1 MCILLCLGQTKL
13 CLSALCQVLT
23 ECIYNMLFFKC
34 DQLVRDRLII
44 VLKADKCC
52 LNERTVKSG
61 KLVITEC
68 TCHFTGTVR
77 TEVKEDHGI
86 ILFYNRDRFSI
97 LCNYGRKYELV
108 CYILCIRIFHCL
120 YGIFCLNALPLCQGI
135 IGFLYTIPVIITIH
149 CIVTSG

>member
-1 MCILLCLGQTKL
+1 MYLQY
-13 CLSALCQVLT
+13 AL
-23 ECIYNMLFFKC
+23 FKC

-86 ILFYNRDRFSI
+86 ILFTTETGFPFS
-97 LCNYGRKYELV
+97 
-108 CYILCIRIFHCL
+108 
-120 YGIFCLNALPLCQGI
+120 
-135 IGFLYTIPVIITIH
+135 VITVGSTNSS
-149 CIVTSG
+149 VTSFA